1 MDLGI
6 PPPQPPLAAPTEE
19 DLDIPPPQPRLVID
33 DAVVSRGSVF
43 IAWHRAARPGSVWD
57 ANLPNV
63 YSMHRVN
70 VDGAPPAGYQSV
82 HTSVGSNPPMFPPR
96 NYDNLF
102 RDRIRAKVERKIKSV
117 FANIQNVGMHENDFF
132 GSQTFGGTLP
142 NGDQQIY
149 AAHSELSQIVR
160 FVSADPNNWCVG
172 PTIPQNAWFHTDEGV
187 LNANG
192 VQLSESLDLIWP
204 TPMPADLALDKR
216 ARGLRSIK
224 ELMRLY
230 TYLLLHGVQIGEL
243 IDFNWRIG
251 NTTPPLYK
259 ATCVVIQS
267 HYLQPPYPPP
277 PAFGA
282 AAGFRESAHRYDTF
296 NWKGMPTR
304 LRLLLDAETPVVQLP
319 PDDRFGI
326 GDGYSCIAKIL
337 AVAYIAKY
345 EAYAGVYAPDWY
357 PCMTPKDDQ
366 GGSWYD
372 RQWKEPR
379 DLDWV
384 ANRLASISV
393 YELKNRASFAEAKNG
408 YVPVETVAEFC
419 LQHGITLTLVNA
431 GNAYSGA
438 VRVAPATGANKHP
451 PLMLVFK
458 DDHYYWITDP
468 SFAQEVSVE
477 LYTKRAIVPYRTD
490 PDRLDQPPVSVKST
504 VYFFRREPERESTM
518 FGTGDT
524 TDEVAVQM
532 RDVLDGLDPRS
543 MGLDADVAHTIVGGC
558 GSDEGPAGPTASWT
572 AEFEE
577 GMAAC
582 VAEASMSWGVPD
594 VVVPRHRPNKRVLAM
609 QLDQRVSTDKLAA
622 YLLRSEERMQ
632 RLRLEANFPDMR
644 CYFFLED
651 KDFAGNTQPM
661 NLVEVIRNIANMT
674 KDEHG
679 ACRVC
684 NRGVQVRADAH
695 GDVMVTR
702 VQLKHGVTVCS
713 GSRATAVEAYELALA
728 LSPTPDDVVFTV
740 RTPWQVW
747 LSVLFTRSNQLQAM
761 PAFQPHMY
769 PDKYLRPE
777 HFLPPVSQSI
787 RPVSGR
793 RPLAEVDVRLAY
805 TSCIARTG
813 PLFDAMEDRGGPWL
827 LDMHTCD
834 VSPWR
839 GTLDFCGM
847 VLVRWLGQEPP
858 RRISLDDP
866 FVRALTEFRWVTTA
880 VLRDFM
886 GRLAVLM
893 RSLEI
898 THERVCEQTRDAS
911 FFKPVL
917 ETMVNDAVARGVPL
931 DVLKRACN
939 GSVGLMRKAGNTM
952 ESGVHF
958 FDPVCERTSLALHR
972 LRYPEAKTTSVTDRV
987 AFTTYQATLLNI
999 HPYTCIWQQILEM
1012 AAYQMCVLRH
1022 EIRQR
1027 DPCAVPVHLQTDALF
1042 LEHDQPD
1049 IRTLLPS
1056 IWRVDPQ
1063 TAATAELFSSTNE
1076 LRVQAFFYEIGR
1088 VKINAVTADK
1098 LGPRAVI
1105 DSRARAAHK
1114 STPTPPPPLPLELG
1128 PPEPRSDEQLL
1139 EWGTTTLEMDL
1150 LAQCWDAHADS
1161 TDRARPVDKQGWRD
1175 WFRHI
1180 RHAPDGRPHAD
1191 LNRRAVDAVL
1201 KVSEGC
1207 AVFGG
1212 GGRGKTYLLKRVK
1225 DALEARGDR
1234 VGVCAFTNSA
1244 VHTLQ
1249 EAGVADARTI
1259 HTLLKIN
1266 FQVQNACANGFGELT
1281 KYDTLIIDESSMIPS
1296 MVMHKLLLFRVAGR
1310 VDPNVTPLRLL
1321 FFGDDLQLGPVEHQ
1335 RAFMVRYPQAFRQL
1349 CGDHR
1354 VLMQLNKRDTED
1366 TLDDFDACMR
1376 TGNPLEGVRMF
1387 QGRVKD
1393 RAWLAR
1399 RIAAKPG
1406 LQMMFW
1412 RNCDR
1417 VRYQAM
1423 ASAQMAAQSATG
1435 LISLPAAKG
1444 WRSADATAEPDATE
1458 LSCCVGLH
1466 VVCHQPSCASQKRT
1480 RDGESLSENYTRNER
1495 FVVLG
1500 HDDDS
1505 VHLQRMQP
1513 RDDHTEVVHVP
1524 KAQMGRF
1531 TAGMTVHRMQGR
1543 QCEDDAV
1550 LVVPLQVFLHKLNR
1564 TRTPVREG
1572 RQFLEL
1578 WYTAITRYRG
1588 KQFVTVVDLSR

>member
-1 MDLGI
+1 MAF
-6 PPPQPPLAAPTEE
+6 PQPQPHPL
-19 DLDIPPPQPRLVID
+19 PQPQPLLVID
-33 DAVVSRGSVF
+33 GAVVHSGTVY
-43 IAWHRAARPGSVWD
+43 IAWHRAVEPGGVWN
-57 ANLPNV
+57 ANNADV
-63 YSMHRVN
+63 YSLRRVTVN
-70 VDGAPPAGYQSV
+70 GAPPNGYPEW
-82 HTSVGSNPPMFPPR
+82 HTSAGSNPPVFPPR
-96 NYDNLF
+96 NYDDWF
-102 RDRIRAKVERKIKSV
+102 RDTIRARVESVIKGV
-117 FANIQNVGMHENDFF
+117 FDSIRNVGLDRHAFF
-132 GSQTFGGTLP
+132 GSQTFGGT
-142 NGDQQIY
+142 NADGEQEIY
-149 AAHSELSQIVR
+149 ASHSELSQTVR
-160 FVSADPNNWCVG
+160 FVTADPNDWCVG
-172 PTIPQNAWFHTDEGV
+172 PNIPQNAWFHTRADV
-187 LNANG
+187 LAQNG
-192 VQLSESLDLIWP
+192 VQLSEGLDLEW
-204 TPMPADLALDKR
+204 AGAYDDLAQDKQ
-216 ARGLRSIK
+216 ARGLRSIR
-224 ELMRLY
+224 EVMRLW
-230 TYLLLHGVQIGEL
+230 TGLGQNQVFNFNVGHFIT
-243 IDFNWRIG
+243 FNWRIG

-259 ATCVVIQS
+259 ASCVVTQS
-267 HYLQPPYPPP
+267 HYVQPPYPPP
-277 PAFGA
+277 PAFGG

-319 PDDRFGI
+319 PDDRFGV

-357 PCMTPKDDQ
+357 PCMTSKDDQ
-366 GGSWYD
+366 GQSWYD
-372 RQWKEPR
+372 RQWGAPR

-393 YELKNRASFAEAKNG
+393 YDLKNRASFAEARNG

-419 LQHGITLTLVNA
+419 LQHGITMTLVNA

-438 VRVAPATGANKHP
+438 VRVARGEATGANMHP
-451 PLMLVFK
+451 PLMLVLK

-468 SFAQEVSVE
+468 SFAREVSVE
-477 LYTKRAIVPYRTD
+477 LYTKRAIVPYRSD
-490 PDRLDQPPVSVKST
+490 PDRLDQPPVPVKST
-504 VYFFRREPERESTM
+504 VYFFRREPEREATM
-518 FGTGDT
+518 FGTGEA

-543 MGLDADVAHTIVGGC
+543 MGLDADVAHMTVGGC

-577 GMAAC
+577 GVAAC
-582 VAEASMSWGVPD
+582 VAEASMTWGVPD
-594 VVVPRHRPNKRVLAM
+594 VVVPRHRPNNRVLAM
-609 QLDQRVSTDKLAA
+609 QLDQRVSTNKLAA

-644 CYFFLED
+644 CYFFVED

-661 NLVEVIRNIANMT
+661 NLVEIIRNIADLT

-684 NRGVQVRADAH
+684 NRGVQVRADSN
-695 GDVMVTR
+695 GDVVVTR
-702 VQLKHGVTVCS
+702 VQLQHGVTVCS
-713 GSRATAVEAYELALA
+713 GSRATAVDAYELAMA

-793 RPLAEVDVRLAY
+793 RPLAEVDVRFAY
-805 TSCIARTG
+805 TSCLARHG

-834 VSPWR
+834 VGPWR

-847 VLVRWLGQEPP
+847 VLVRWAGQEPP
-858 RRISLDDP
+858 KRITLDDP
-866 FVRALTEFRWVTTA
+866 FVRGLTEFRWVTTA

-898 THERVCEQTRDAS
+898 THERVCEQTRDAGL
-911 FFKPVL
+911 FKPVL

-939 GSVGLMRKAGNTM
+939 ASVGLMRKAGNTM
-952 ESGVHF
+952 DTGVHF

-972 LRYPEAKTTSVTDRV
+972 LRHPEARTTSVNDRV

-999 HPYTCIWQQILEM
+999 HPYTCIWQQVLEM

-1027 DPCAVPVHLQTDALF
+1027 DDRAVPVHLQTDALF
-1042 LEHDQPD
+1042 LEHDRPD
-1049 IRTLLPS
+1049 MRTLLPS
-1056 IWRVDPQ
+1056 AWRVDPQ
-1063 TAATAELFSSTNE
+1063 TPATAELFSSTNE

-1098 LGPRAVI
+1098 LGPRAVV

-1114 STPTPPPPLPLELG
+1114 SAPIPPPPLPLELG
-1128 PPEPRSDEQLL
+1128 PPEPRSDAQLL
-1139 EWGTTTLEMDL
+1139 EWGTTTFEMDL

-1161 TDRARPVDKQGWRD
+1161 TERPRPVDKQGWRD

-1191 LNRRAVDAVL
+1191 LSRRAVDAVL
-1201 KVSEGC
+1201 KVPEGC

-1266 FQVQNACANGFGELT
+1266 FQVQNACANGFGELA

-1366 TLDDFDACMR
+1366 TLDEFDACMR
-1376 TGNPLEGVRMF
+1376 TGDPLEGVRMF
-1387 QGRVKD
+1387 QGHTKD

-1412 RNCDR
+1412 RNLDR
-1417 VRYQAM
+1417 VYYQAM
-1423 ASAQMAAQSATG
+1423 ASAQMAAQSPTG

-1444 WRSADATAEPDATE
+1444 WRAADPAADPAGEPGATE

-1466 VVCHQPSCASQKRT
+1466 VVCHQPSCVSQKRT
-1480 RDGESLSENYTRNER
+1480 RDGDGLSDNYTRNER

-1564 TRTPVREG
+1564 SRTPAREG

-1588 KQFVTVVDLSR
+1588 KQFVAIVDLGR